1 MSGRKQLSIFDA
13 MSGPAL
19 GIAIDGPGTIWQQA
33 DIDSRVVLAA
43 AMFCGKWRGQ
53 SAVHMQRLER
63 GVACWAFNDHAGV
76 IAMDP
81 GGELEQNLQ
90 LVFTTKD
97 LAALAPL
104 KTKNTRRSFVL
115 EEDGLVKA
123 VTRRTLAN
131 GTTDRSDKLLG
142 AMLPHDSY
150 APPALLA
157 LAEAVRISDDRAAG
171 RSEDLALKN
180 FCVRPELM
188 TLGLEVFSLFGAVE
202 HDGVSIEGCEQ
213 GPVVLSSPNVHCW
226 VVLMPRRRSLPQ
238 PAPDWVREVL
248 EPALAG

>member
-1 MSGRKQLSIFDA
+1 MRQQLTIFDA
-13 MSGPAL
+13 MSGPAQ
-19 GIAIDGPGTIWQQA
+19 GIATDGPGSIWQQA
-33 DIDSRVVLAA
+33 EIDSRVVLAA
-43 AMFCGKWRGQ
+43 AMFCGRWRGQ

-81 GGELEQNLQ
+81 DGELEQNLQ

-104 KTKNTRRSFVL
+104 KTKSTRRSFAL

-142 AMLPHDSY
+142 AALPHDSY

-157 LAEAVRISDDRAAG
+157 LKEAVRISDDRAAG
-171 RSEDLALKN
+171 RSDDVALKN

-188 TLGLEVFSLFGAVE
+188 ALGLEVMSLFPTVE
-202 HDGVSIEGCEQ
+202 ETGVSVEGCEQ
-213 GPVVLSSPNVHCW
+213 GPVVLSAPCTHCW
-226 VVLMPRRRSLPQ
+226 VILMPRRRSLPQ
-238 PAPDWVREVL
+238 PAPDWVREVV
-248 EPALAG
+248 GVD